1 MPEAQWELTCCEA
14 PIFNERLLCTSGI
27 SNGMLGVLSLMT
39 TIYGGD
45 VLMIVVMIC
54 LPGVQASSR
63 VVKATFAGYRL
74 VSLTI

>member
-1 MPEAQWELTCCEA
+1 
-14 PIFNERLLCTSGI
+14 
-27 SNGMLGVLSLMT
+27 MLVGLSLMT